1 MISMR
6 FSREDQ
12 LYTVGIMEM
21 QRNGEEWWIPIR
33 DCKSRE
39 EAAAWMSY
47 LNGGVHP
54 NEIEGYW
61 SRTYWQDNAEKA
73 MR

>member
-1 MISMR
+1 MSLSIKETDR
-6 FSREDQ
+6 DK
-12 LYTVGIMEM
+12 LWTVGILDAA
-21 QRNGEEWWIPIR
+21 GWTALR
-33 DCKSRE
+33 DCASPD
-39 EAAAWMSY
+39 EAMAWMSY

-61 SRTYWQDNAEKA
+61 NKTYWRDNAEKA